1 MQTVNL
7 SVQTLVWFWSL
18 TSKTV
23 SIMRSYIQFPWK
35 IDFKPT
41 LSIICYRRLLN
52 PSRVLALKCTS
63 SKTHE
68 LPHLSSGGDR
78 WFGRNWTTVRKHQ
91 FWLSFRTLCG
101 GFIQHFVVTW
111 SPPSTLPDAFQTFP
125 RASLLFQ
132 QSKIQEI
139 FASFHHYN

>member
-7 SVQTLVWFWSL
+7 SVQTLVWFQSL

-23 SIMRSYIQFPWK
+23 SIMRRGVTFNFHEKLTLKRPYLSFVIS
-35 IDFKPT
+35 DFWIPP
-41 LSIICYRRLLN
+41 RA
-52 PSRVLALKCTS
+52 LALKCTS

-68 LPHLSSGGDR
+68 FPHLSSGGDR

-101 GFIQHFVVTW
+101 GFIQQFVVTC

-132 QSKIQEI
+132 RSIIQEI
-139 FASFHHYN
+139 FAPFHH